1 RAAWGPVP
9 PSSAVMA
16 HYFALPAR
24 TATFLSADLV
34 SSGRDVDEAVHSTV
48 AVLNAAVGR
57 HGGVWPADQQQ
68 EGSMLAAFARASDA
82 LACALEVQRELQ
94 ASKVFGLRTGVH
106 TGEEQVHGQ
115 VSYFGRVT
123 ARTDRLRDLGHGGQV
138 LVSRATADLV
148 ADHLPEGASLADLGT
163 NRLRDLSRPAH
174 VYQLCHKELADSF
187 PPLRSLDRYPHN
199 LAVQLTSLVGRDTAV
214 VEVGALLVDHGLV
227 TLTGSGGCGKTRM
240 ALQVAAE
247 ALGATADEAWFVD
260 LSAVA
265 DPGLVPATAT
275 LAASDLG
282 NSSGSYS
289 ALVFIDNN
297 RPISLSTSA
306 PSGPASAK
314 RALTSAWSWPAALM
328 PNRTPVTTSAEF
340 MAA

>member
-1 RAAWGPVP
+1 
-9 PSSAVMA
+9 
-16 HYFALPAR
+16 
-24 TATFLSADLV
+24 
-34 SSGRDVDEAVHSTV
+34 
-48 AVLNAAVGR
+48 
-57 HGGVWPADQQQ
+57 
-68 EGSMLAAFARASDA
+68 MLAAFARASDA